1 VLYDATATLFDLA
14 QVTLDMAVIPIGAIE
29 QHSGHL
35 PLGTD
40 WLAAQAL
47 ARRVAERLAQER
59 EVYLAPAL
67 PFSLSQCHGPVP
79 GTVWLK
85 PTTLAQVVREAVL
98 ALYGQGLRHVLVI
111 NGHGGNFVIDSE
123 LQELNLA
130 YPDLIALNAD
140 WLREPGAAAPSG
152 RVTGGDIHAGA
163 GETSLLLHLHPE
175 LVRPGGIDAEPQVG
189 REFFDYLYLPRLSPA
204 GVWGRPSRA
213 SAQAGRQTLE
223 RDAER
228 IASLALKAFAE
239 IAALRAGEK
248 PR

>member
-1 VLYDATATLFDLA
+1 VLYDATATMSELA
-14 QVTLDMAVIPIGAIE
+14 QAALDVAVIPIGAIE

-47 ARRVAERLAQER
+47 AQRVAERLARQR
-59 EVYLAPAL
+59 QVYLTPAL
-67 PFSLSQCHGPVP
+67 PFSLSQCHGPLP

-85 PTTLAQVVREAVL
+85 PTTLAQVVRETVM

-111 NGHGGNFVIDSE
+111 NGHGGNFVIDAE

-130 YPDLIALNAD
+130 YPDLIALNAA
-140 WLREPGAAAPSG
+140 WLREPAAAEPRG

-175 LVRPGGIDAEPQVG
+175 LVRSGGVDADPSVG
-189 REFFDYLYLPRLSPA
+189 REFFDYLYLPHLSPA
-204 GVWGRPSRA
+204 GVWGQPSQA
-213 SAQAGRQTLE
+213 TAQAGRETLE
-223 RDAER
+223 RRAER
-228 IASLALKAFAE
+228 IAALALRAFEE
-239 IAALRAGEK
+239 IAALRAGGE
-248 PR
+248 RR